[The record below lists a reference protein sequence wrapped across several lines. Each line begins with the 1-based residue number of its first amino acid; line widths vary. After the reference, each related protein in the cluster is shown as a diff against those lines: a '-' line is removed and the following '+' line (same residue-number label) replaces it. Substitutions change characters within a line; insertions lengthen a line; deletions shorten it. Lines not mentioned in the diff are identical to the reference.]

1 MRLEIFLYFCS
12 DNFSQM
18 SEDQLEKQDLLMKK
32 INNLIRN
39 GSGRRLPVL

>member
-18 SEDQLEKQDLLMKK
+18 SVTQLEKPDLLMKE
-32 INNLIRN
+32 ITL
-39 GSGRRLPVL
+39 SEMGRVEDYL